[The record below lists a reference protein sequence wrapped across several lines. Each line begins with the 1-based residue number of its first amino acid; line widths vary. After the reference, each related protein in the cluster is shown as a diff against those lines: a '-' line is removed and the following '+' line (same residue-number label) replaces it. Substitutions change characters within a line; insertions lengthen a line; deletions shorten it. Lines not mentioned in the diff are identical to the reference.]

1 MTEHNETQISTRRDM
16 KMDSM
21 TDTGK
26 ARANTVS
33 TEEIQA
39 AMDELSRIQ
48 NPPNQIFTT
57 TPQFYT
63 GPLVP
68 PPSFVI
74 PSNHT
79 ADDLLKRAVS
89 QR

>member
-1 MTEHNETQISTRRDM
+1 
-16 KMDSM
+16 MDSM

-26 ARANTVS
+26 AKANTVS
-33 TEEIQA
+33 TDA
-39 AMDELSRIQ
+39 ADMNWSTSTNITVKK
-48 NPPNQIFTT
+48 I
-57 TPQFYT
+57 FYT
-63 GPLVP
+63 GPFVP
-68 PPSFVI
+68 SPSFVI

>member
-1 MTEHNETQISTRRDM
+1 
-16 KMDSM
+16 M

-26 ARANTVS
+26 AKANTAS
-33 TEEIQA
+33 IDA
-39 AMDELSRIQ
+39 DDMSW
-48 NPPNQIFTT
+48 N
-57 TPQFYT
+57 TPTNITVKKILYT
-63 GPLVP
+63 GPFVP
-68 PPSFVI
+68 PESFVI